1 MDEGGQGLV
10 IAAAA
15 GIASQPAAIVAPE
28 TSPRIL
34 PEGIGHPLG
43 PHGNCHFRGFK
54 GRREDSFTGKEM
66 DISLRRLAAAKFR
79 GEKSKRFSLP
89 LGQNGYLAGLHAQ
102 EACYWG
108 QEEGLEEEE
117 KLGSRALLFDFPKY
131 ELGRQPANTKLSSN
145 KTVRRVRVRGGNVK
159 WRALRLDTGN
169 YSWGS
174 EAVTR
179 RTRVLDVVYN
189 ASNNE
194 LVRTQTLV
202 KSAIVQVD
210 ATAFKHWYL
219 QHYGVEIGRKKKAP
233 AASKKEATEVP
244 EGEAAAEE
252 AKKSNHVTRKLEKRQ
267 QGRTLDPHI
276 EEQFGSG
283 RLLACISSRPGQCG
297 RADGYIL
304 EGKELEFYMKKIQ
317 RKKGKGAGAA
327 A

>member
-1 MDEGGQGLV
+1 MD
-10 IAAAA
+10 
-15 GIASQPAAIVAPE
+15 
-28 TSPRIL
+28 
-34 PEGIGHPLG
+34 
-43 PHGNCHFRGFK
+43 F
-54 GRREDSFTGKEM
+54 
-66 DISLRRLAAAKFR
+66 
-79 GEKSKRFSLP
+79 
-89 LGQNGYLAGLHAQ
+89 
-102 EACYWG
+102 
-108 QEEGLEEEE
+108 
-117 KLGSRALLFDFPKY
+117 LLFLARNFSDSMHKRRATGGKKKAWRKKRNASGMVFHLLKPSYSKCLVPFSKSSAIQSSCFTQCLLHHCEFLSAY
-131 ELGRQPANTKLSSN
+131 YDCELEASNTKLSSN

-179 RTRVLDVVYN
+179 KTRILDVVYN

-210 ATAFKHWYL
+210 AAPFKQWYL
-219 QHYGVEIGRKKKAP
+219 QHYGVDIGRKKKA
-233 AASKKEATEVP
+233 AAKKETTE
-244 EGEAAAEE
+244 EGEAPVEE
-252 AKKSNHVTRKLEKRQ
+252 TKKSSHVLRKLEKRQ
-267 QGRTLDPHI
+267 ADRKLDPHI
-276 EEQFGSG
+276 EEQFSSG

-304 EGKELEFYMKKIQ
+304 EGKELEFYTRKIQ

>member
-1 MDEGGQGLV
+1 MHKRRATGGKKK
-10 IAAAA
+10 AW
-15 GIASQPAAIVAPE
+15 
-28 TSPRIL
+28 R
-34 PEGIGHPLG
+34 
-43 PHGNCHFRGFK
+43 K
-54 GRREDSFTGKEM
+54 
-66 DISLRRLAAAKFR
+66 
-79 GEKSKRFSLP
+79 KR
-89 LGQNGYLAGLHAQ
+89 
-102 EACYWG
+102 
-108 QEEGLEEEE
+108 
-117 KLGSRALLFDFPKY
+117 KY

-179 RTRVLDVVYN
+179 KTRVLDVVYN

-210 ATAFKHWYL
+210 AAPFKQWYL
-219 QHYGVEIGRKKKAP
+219 QHYGVEIGRKKKTP
-233 AASKKEATEVP
+233 AAKKEATEITVRNGIGMVDNSHGQ
-244 EGEAAAEE
+244 EGDGAAEE
-252 AKKSNHVTRKLEKRQ
+252 VKKSNHVLRKLEKRQ
-267 QGRTLDPHI
+267 QGRQLDPHI

-304 EGKELEFYMKKIQ
+304 EGKELEFYMRKIQ
-317 RKKGKGAGAA
+317 KKKGKGGAGFRG
-327 A
+327 

>member
-1 MDEGGQGLV
+1 MGISRDSMHKRRATGGKQK
-10 IAAAA
+10 AW
-15 GIASQPAAIVAPE
+15 
-28 TSPRIL
+28 R
-34 PEGIGHPLG
+34 
-43 PHGNCHFRGFK
+43 K
-54 GRREDSFTGKEM
+54 
-66 DISLRRLAAAKFR
+66 
-79 GEKSKRFSLP
+79 KR
-89 LGQNGYLAGLHAQ
+89 
-102 EACYWG
+102 
-108 QEEGLEEEE
+108 
-117 KLGSRALLFDFPKY
+117 KY

-179 RTRVLDVVYN
+179 KTRILDVVYN

-210 ATAFKHWYL
+210 AAPFKQWYL
-219 QHYGVEIGRKKKAP
+219 THYGLDIGRKKKAV
-233 AASKKEATEVP
+233 AAKKDGAEGQDGEATT
-244 EGEAAAEE
+244 EE
-252 AKKSNHVTRKLEKRQ
+252 AKKSNHVQRKLEKRQ

-304 EGKELEFYMKKIQ
+304 EGKELEFYMKKLQ
-317 RKKGKGAGAA
+317 RKKGKGAAA
-327 A
+327 